1 MHKELNAMKGGVDRM
16 ARRWK
21 EFNDGKLLIVM
32 MSKSKAVA
40 ADSGM
45 VLEEEFVRGHQDQFW
60 AFSIQFLGT
69 HNRYN
74 LPRRATT
81 ATRAS
86 VRPKSSIS

>member
-1 MHKELNAMKGGVDRM
+1 MYQWLPPEEKAEVDFWMWSGYTMHKKLNAVKGGVDRM

-45 VLEEEFVRGHQDQFW
+45 VLEEVFARG
-60 AFSIQFLGT
+60 
-69 HNRYN
+69 R
-74 LPRRATT
+74 
-81 ATRAS
+81 
-86 VRPKSSIS
+86 

>member
-45 VLEEEFVRGHQDQFW
+45 VLEEEFARG
-60 AFSIQFLGT
+60 
-69 HNRYN
+69 R
-74 LPRRATT
+74 
-81 ATRAS
+81 
-86 VRPKSSIS
+86 